1 MTICQDF
8 SKNLYILID
17 DPRFVYACLDIDIA
31 DEKRYFV
38 VFVQSSPNS
47 IGKFIDTAADFHR
60 RRLAFI
66 ARKRTAVTHISVDVT
81 AVPAFGSEYAKV

>member
-47 IGKFIDTAADFHR
+47 IGKFIDTAADS
-60 RRLAFI
+60 
-66 ARKRTAVTHISVDVT
+66 TGV
-81 AVPAFGSEYAKV
+81 GSPS